1 LGYEH
6 PVLYYESPYR
16 LMKNLDLIDKL
27 QEELGVSR
35 KIVLGRELTKMF
47 EEIVRGEVEEV
58 EKYYEENGDKVK
70 GEIVVLVFN

>member
-1 LGYEH
+1 
-6 PVLYYESPYR
+6 
-16 LMKNLDLIDKL
+16 MKNLDLIDKL

-70 GEIVVLVFN
+70 GEIVVLVW